1 MPDSTSTQPYPGN
14 ALQYPRPSTPWWGS
28 PRVTIAALAI
38 AVLAAA
44 LAIAA
49 WFRPASGP
57 SYNDEQ
63 RAAAKT
69 SLCASYKVAHQ
80 GVVANTHMA
89 NPVPNNPAGQL
100 GVIANARLALV
111 GGGAYLRDQLAA
123 QPAAPADLAKAI
135 DSLANTIEQLGVNYI
150 AGAGDGVQNPLRKDL
165 ITEIGQVNDLC
176 K

>member
-1 MPDSTSTQPYPGN
+1 MSDLISTK
-14 ALQYPRPSTPWWGS
+14 PSTGTTLEYPHATAPWWGS
-28 PRVTIAALAI
+28 PRVTLAALTI

-49 WFRPASGP
+49 WFRPAPGP
-57 SYNDEQ
+57 SYNDQQ

-69 SLCASYKVAHQ
+69 SLCASYRVAHQ

-89 NPVPNNPAGQL
+89 NPVPNDPAGQL
-100 GVIANARLALV
+100 GVIANARLALL
-111 GGGAYLRDQLAA
+111 GGGAYLRDRLVAE
-123 QPAAPADLAKAI
+123 PAAPADLAKAI

-150 AGAGDGVQNPLRKDL
+150 AGAGDGVQNPLRHDL
-165 ITEIGQVNDLC
+165 IAQIGQVHDFC

>member
-1 MPDSTSTQPYPGN
+1 MSDSTSTKLSTGHALEYPQPT
-14 ALQYPRPSTPWWGS
+14 TPWWGS
-28 PRVTIAALAI
+28 PRVTLAALAI
-38 AVLAAA
+38 AVLAAG
-44 LAIAA
+44 LAVAA

-57 SYNDEQ
+57 SYNDQQ

-89 NPVPNNPAGQL
+89 NPVPNDPAGQL
-100 GVIANARLALV
+100 GVVANARLALV
-111 GGGAYLRDQLAA
+111 GGGTYLRDQLAA

-150 AGAGDGVQNPLRKDL
+150 AGAGDAVQNPLRHDL
-165 ITEIGQVNDLC
+165 IAQIGQVNDLC